1 MKNPLQAHNRL
12 FLRNAILLGCS
23 FVAVLLASV
32 TIAFLLSY
40 RTLAPQM
47 IDTVVLAFRG
57 LPTETDYRDLWLRR
71 DMASAP
77 FPDMI
82 EAVAL
87 YEQGTRVA
95 EFNRSPR
102 RALPSQIEFLPG
114 QASPPRRQA
123 LVDLDA
129 SGNWQLYVVGNATLM
144 HSVYRHSLI
153 GMLLISLLGLGLVTL
168 VSYRFQRAI
177 SAPMRHL
184 MAVARKI
191 DREEDFTIRAQKG
204 PEDDIG
210 DLVDSFNAMLQR
222 VETRDVQLQSERDRA
237 EKAQVQA
244 QTLAQETRDA
254 NQRLEFEVQVRSRVE
269 RKLTEFQAY
278 LNAMIN
284 SMPSAL
290 IAVDEHAL
298 ITQWND
304 EASRLSGRALDTA
317 LGYSLDE
324 AFPLMSDYM
333 DRLSRALLDKEIQRI
348 ERVTWQQDEQELTLD
363 MVIYPLH
370 LAGTIGAVIRIDDV
384 SDKVRLED
392 MMVQSEKMMSV
403 GGLAA
408 GMAHEINNPLSA
420 VVQSAQT
427 IRRRLS
433 PETAANRKAAEKLGL
448 DLDQL
453 VHYLEERDI
462 PRFLDHILSSGERA
476 AAIVT
481 NMLQF
486 SRQSSSDRQPAPIT
500 DLIGRALAIAMS
512 DLNLRQDVKQGNLII
527 EQHLDAAA
535 DLEVPVAN
543 TEIEQVVFNLLKN
556 AWQAVQDRHD
566 LTQPGRITIECS
578 HTARHCI
585 IQVSDNGRGMDAST
599 RKRVFEPFFTTKE
612 VGEGTGLGLSVAYF
626 IVTSHHHG
634 QLSVSSTPGAGTTFT
649 IKLPLVDAPDQGA

>member
-1 MKNPLQAHNRL
+1 MSTPTQAHRRL
-12 FLRNAILLGCS
+12 FMRNAILLATSLLCTLIIS
-23 FVAVLLASV
+23 VL
-32 TIAFLLSY
+32 IAFTLSY
-40 RTLAPQM
+40 RTLVPQM
-47 IDTVVLAFRG
+47 IDLIELGFRA
-57 LPTETDYRDLWLRR
+57 LPENTDFQTLWSRRSLSEDNLPDL
-71 DMASAP
+71 
-77 FPDMI
+77 I
-82 EAVAL
+82 EVVAL
-87 YEQGTRVA
+87 YEQGQLVA
-95 EFNRSPR
+95 EFNRTPR
-102 RALPSQIEFLPG
+102 RALPAQAEFLPE
-114 QASPPRRQA
+114 QASLPRQHR
-123 LVDLDA
+123 LVDLGP
-129 SGNWQLYVVGNATLM
+129 SGRWQLFVVGNATLM
-144 HSVYRHSLI
+144 HSFYRQT
-153 GMLLISLLGLGLVTL
+153 LLGLFLLAALSAALVVL

-177 SAPMRHL
+177 SSPLRHL
-184 MAVARKI
+184 MSVARQI
-191 DREEDFTIRAQKG
+191 DQEENFTIRAHKG

-222 VETRDVQLQSERDRA
+222 VETRDVQLQSERDKA

-304 EASRLSGRALDTA
+304 EASRLSGRSLDMA

-324 AFPLMSDYM
+324 AFPLLEGYM
-333 DRLSRALLDKEIQRI
+333 ESLSRALLDKQIQRI
-348 ERVTWQQDEQELTLD
+348 ERVHYQRAEQELILD

-370 LAGTIGAVIRIDDV
+370 LTGIIGAVIRIDDV
-384 SDKVRLED
+384 SDKVRMEE

-433 PETAANRKAAEKLGL
+433 TETPANQKAADEFGL
-448 DLDQL
+448 DMDQL
-453 VHYLEERDI
+453 MRYLDARDI
-462 PRFLDHILSSGERA
+462 PRFLDHILTSGERA

-486 SRQSSSDRQPAPIT
+486 SRQSSTGLQPADISE
-500 DLIGRALAIAMS
+500 LIERALAIAMS
-512 DLNLRQDVKQGNLII
+512 DLNLRQDLQEGDLTI
-527 EQHLDAAA
+527 EK
-535 DLEVPVAN
+535 DLEDCRNLKVPVAN
-543 TEIEQVVFNLLKN
+543 TEIEQVLFNLLKN
-556 AWQAVQDRHD
+556 AWQAVQDRPD
-566 LTQPGRITIECS
+566 PETPGLIRVECQKTS
-578 HTARHCI
+578 HHCVI
-585 IQVSDNGRGMDAST
+585 KVTDNGRGMDAQT

-612 VGEGTGLGLSVAYF
+612 VGQGTGLGLSVAYF

-634 QLSVSSTPGAGTTFT
+634 QLSVNSGADSGTTFT
-649 IKLPLVDAPDQGA
+649 IRLPLQPPEQNAG